1 MAKISL
7 EQVEATLL
15 ERKIDQPTVS
25 AILKDLIQAIEEEKE
40 DITNEKGIPLKN
52 EFLIVLNDP
61 EGKIKDEFSGW
72 VITQSEGMDSSLA
85 LSKLTDAV
93 RNQNEVT
100 KKKKNI
106 IKSFSELFHGL
117 KPKSLKEKGLK
128 IKTKSAVRVIT
139 VNGNTL

>member
-1 MAKISL
+1 MKIDI
-7 EQVEATLL
+7 EQIETTLL
-15 ERKIDQPTVS
+15 ERKVEPLKVKE
-25 AILKDLIQAIEEEKE
+25 ILKDLIQAAEEDKE
-40 DITNEKGIPLKN
+40 DNAAEKGPKLKN

-61 EGKIKDEFSGW
+61 EGKIKDEFTGW

-117 KPKSLKEKGLK
+117 KPKSLKEKGIK
-128 IKTKSAVRVIT
+128 IKTKEAVRVIL